1 MNRKIIL
8 RWAAAGTSLLLF
20 CVAVRICWSDDFDD
34 GDSLQRV
41 KKQPA
46 VNLAMP
52 ESNARDLRQ
61 RIVELM
67 SKRAERMSND
77 ELTKAIDELSKT
89 IADQDSAADAEL
101 QKAID
106 QLQSVVSKSR
116 EHLPPNA
123 AAARC
128 RRSSI
133 P

>member
-1 MNRKIIL
+1 MPGPCFHGGVDMNRKTIL
-8 RWAAAGTSLLLF
+8 RWAAAGASLLLF

-34 GDSLQRV
+34 GDDVQRV

-46 VNLAMP
+46 VNFATP

-77 ELTKAIDELSKT
+77 ELTKAIEELSKT
-89 IADQDSAADAEL
+89 IADQDTAADAEL

-106 QLQSVVSKSR
+106 QLQSVVSKF
-116 EHLPPNA
+116 PGTPA
-123 AAARC
+123 
-128 RRSSI
+128 
-133 P
+133 